1 MGKNDDFAA
10 RLARVK
16 EQTNA
21 PDPTRGTT
29 TDPRQA
35 GMAQR
40 GSTSSAAT
48 SEMPLVPGFVI
59 GGLAAIALA
68 AYLLSPQS
76 DEGVAAAMTSQETRT
91 TPNLFE
97 ANLSNRVGY
106 SGDETE
112 APVSKDETSYAQ
124 TIRAKKAGNITES
137 ETRVALLG
145 NNDRS
150 EENTNFDL
158 PNDVHRS
165 VENDDPLSE
174 LTKTLNTEI
183 ESE

>member
-40 GSTSSAAT
+40 GSTPPAAT
-48 SEMPLVPGFVI
+48 SEMPLVPGFVF

-68 AYLLSPQS
+68 AFVLSPQS
-76 DEGVAAAMTSQETRT
+76 DEGIAAAITSQETRIPQNLSES
-91 TPNLFE
+91 TP
-97 ANLSNRVGY
+97 SNRVGY
-106 SGDETE
+106 SGYETE
-112 APVSKDETSYAQ
+112 APGSTDEDSYMQMIHANQ
-124 TIRAKKAGNITES
+124 AGDIAES
-137 ETRVALLG
+137 DTRVALLA

-150 EENTNFDL
+150 EENTNFNL
-158 PNDVHRS
+158 PNDVHRLA
-165 VENDDPLSE
+165 ENDGSLSE
-174 LTKTLNTEI
+174 LTKTPNTEI